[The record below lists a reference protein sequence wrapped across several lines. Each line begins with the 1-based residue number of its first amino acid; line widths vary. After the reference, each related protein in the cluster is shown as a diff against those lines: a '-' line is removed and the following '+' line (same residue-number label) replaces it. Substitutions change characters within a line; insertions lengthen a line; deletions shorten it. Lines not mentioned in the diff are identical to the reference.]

1 MTGAR
6 GAERLASARAPISVV
21 PLCPLQ
27 IPSTSDKCLTGR
39 HRWWRLPRS
48 PRWVV
53 VSAGV
58 RLEVASVARNA
69 GAKPGDLLVE
79 SDQKQA
85 RPKPPILR
93 RFPTH
98 RCAIVPISMGRYQPV
113 GCQRGAKRAS
123 KQKAD
128 GTKPTAI
135 HVASPLACGGACQE
149 DRTPEPPC
157 ANAQSAYVALRGS

>member
-39 HRWWRLPRS
+39 HRWWRVPRS

-79 SDQKQA
+79 SDQKHA
-85 RPKPPILR
+85 RPKPPILP

-98 RCAIVPISMGRYQPV
+98 RCAIVPLVWAGTSQL
-113 GCQRGAKRAS
+113 GAKRAS